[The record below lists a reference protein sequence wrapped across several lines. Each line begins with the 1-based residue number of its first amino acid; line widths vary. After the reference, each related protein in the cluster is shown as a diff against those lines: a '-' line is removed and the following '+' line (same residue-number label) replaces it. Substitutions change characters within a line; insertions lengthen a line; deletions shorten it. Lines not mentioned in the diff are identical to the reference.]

1 MYRVL
6 KNAKDLQQ
14 TIKTF
19 KQLSVLEESKI
30 TGRITVELNCLNE
43 MYGEERDLEKDLGG
57 YLILVWGNKR
67 EQEKVFQ
74 KILEYHKLRSE
85 EYECMD
91 KIKVSEWSMMIT
103 FRLFLCSS
111 DYAVE
116 IITIEN
122 DETC

>member
-1 MYRVL
+1 MYGVL
-6 KNAKDLQQ
+6 KNAKDFQQ
-14 TIKTF
+14 TIKSF
-19 KQLSVLEESKI
+19 EQLNVLKENKI
-30 TGRITVELNCLNE
+30 TDRIIAELNCLNE

-67 EQEKVFQ
+67 EQKKVFQ
-74 KILEYHKLRSE
+74 RILEYHKLRSE
-85 EYECMD
+85 EYEYMD
-91 KIKVSEWSMMIT
+91 KIKVSECSTIT

-122 DETC
+122 DKTC

>member
-6 KNAKDLQQ
+6 KNAKDFQQ
-14 TIKTF
+14 TIKSF
-19 KQLSVLEESKI
+19 EPLNVLKENKI
-30 TGRITVELNCLNE
+30 TDRIIAELNCLNE
-43 MYGEERDLEKDLGG
+43 MYREERDLEKDLGG

-67 EQEKVFQ
+67 EQKKVFQ
-74 KILEYHKLRSE
+74 RILEYHKLRSE
-85 EYECMD
+85 EYEYMD
-91 KIKVSEWSMMIT
+91 KIKVSECSTIT

>member
-1 MYRVL
+1 MYKVL
-6 KNAKDLQQ
+6 KNTKDFQK
-14 TIKTF
+14 TIKSF
-19 KQLSVLEESKI
+19 EQLNVLKENNI
-30 TGRITVELNCLNE
+30 TDRIITELNCLNE

-67 EQEKVFQ
+67 EQKKVF
-74 KILEYHKLRSE
+74 KRILEYHKLRPE
-85 EYECMD
+85 EYEYMD
-91 KIKVSEWSMMIT
+91 KIKVSECSTIT

-116 IITIEN
+116 IIIIEN

>member
-6 KNAKDLQQ
+6 KNAKDFQQ
-14 TIKTF
+14 TIKSF
-19 KQLSVLEESKI
+19 EQLNVLKENKI
-30 TGRITVELNCLNE
+30 TDRIIVELNCLNE

-67 EQEKVFQ
+67 EQKKVFQ
-74 KILEYHKLRSE
+74 RILEYHKLRSE
-85 EYECMD
+85 EYEYMD
-91 KIKVSEWSMMIT
+91 KITVSECSTIT
-103 FRLFLCSS
+103 FWLFLCSS

>member
-6 KNAKDLQQ
+6 RRVEDFQQ
-14 TIKTF
+14 TIKSF
-19 KQLSVLEESKI
+19 EQLTVLKENKI
-30 TGRITVELNCLNE
+30 TGRIIAELNYLNG

-57 YLILVWGNKR
+57 YLILVWGNEK
-67 EQEKVFQ
+67 EQEEVFQ
-74 KILEYHKLRSE
+74 KILEYHRLRSE
-85 EYECMD
+85 EYEYMD
-91 KIKVSEWSMMIT
+91 KIKVSECSTIT

-122 DETC
+122 DEMC

>member
-6 KNAKDLQQ
+6 KNAKDFQQ
-14 TIKTF
+14 TIKSF
-19 KQLSVLEESKI
+19 EQLNVLKENKI
-30 TGRITVELNCLNE
+30 TDRIIVELNCLNE

-67 EQEKVFQ
+67 KQKKVFQ
-74 KILEYHKLRSE
+74 RILEYHKLRSE
-85 EYECMD
+85 EYEYMD
-91 KIKVSEWSMMIT
+91 KIKVSECSTIT
-103 FRLFLCSS
+103 FWLFLCSS

-116 IITIEN
+116 IIIIEN

>member
-6 KNAKDLQQ
+6 KNAKDFQQ
-14 TIKTF
+14 TIKSF
-19 KQLSVLEESKI
+19 EQLNVLKENKI
-30 TGRITVELNCLNE
+30 TDRIIVELNCLNE

-67 EQEKVFQ
+67 KQKKVFQ
-74 KILEYHKLRSE
+74 RILEYHKLRSE
-85 EYECMD
+85 EYEYMD
-91 KIKVSEWSMMIT
+91 KIKVSECSTIT
-103 FRLFLCSS
+103 FWLFLCSS